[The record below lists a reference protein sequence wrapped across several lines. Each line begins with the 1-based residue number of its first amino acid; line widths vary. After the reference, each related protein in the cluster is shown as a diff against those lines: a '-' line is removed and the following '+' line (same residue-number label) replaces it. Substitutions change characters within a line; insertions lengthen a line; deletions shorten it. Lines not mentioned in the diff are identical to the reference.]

1 MEIVGLKR
9 KKEKTDDGKVRDEEI
24 EQKAMTGEK
33 KGGQWSGERQ
43 MGMVRQTEKEECKYQ
58 SSKKKITREKKEGN
72 QTRQ

>member
-9 KKEKTDDGKVRDEEI
+9 KKEKTDDGKVRDEKI

-33 KGGQWSGERQ
+33 KGDNGVGRDRWVWLDRQ
-43 MGMVRQTEKEECKYQ
+43 RKRSVNTRTG
-58 SSKKKITREKKEGN
+58 KKITREKKEGN